1 VRDDMTDLY
10 HTSYRRLVAQVY
22 AFTTDLGEAQD
33 AVQEAFARALAR
45 RGHLSD
51 IDAPEA
57 WLRTVAVNIVKR
69 RWRRKQ
75 LLDRILLR
83 ERPVTRFLE
92 DAPQPDRADLRDAL
106 ATIPRTYREV
116 IVLHYL
122 ADLPVDEV
130 AAILEVPVGTVKSR
144 LSRGR
149 EALKGLLDDVEAP
162 PLSQVE
168 RRAGQIKTRR
178 RVAQAAAALVGL
190 TLSGLALL
198 PLRIQP
204 PVDPAAPTTAPPPP
218 PSVLSW
224 AGAGLILRSLPEFG
238 TLPDLDGKIDAYKID
253 GQDILHTDAGVYA
266 RSHDGGQTWE
276 IIDYSRHA
284 GGPWGG
290 LYPADFE
297 STWVAPRR
305 SPEGQWWMGG
315 RKDGKPALAHSPDGR
330 EWHYIELEGGDSVT
344 ATLSGNDVFA
354 LVLDGSKVVRAYQ
367 GNLSGGMKLL
377 SESSGGVAVS
387 GEPIVLPDGRI
398 LVADGKDWRLS
409 SDQGRTWSGGT
420 ALPVTVGSLRQTTDG
435 YVALGLFEVGWVATS
450 TDGVSWQKLPIR

>member
-1 VRDDMTDLY
+1 MTDLY
-10 HTSYRRLVAQVY
+10 HASYRRLVAQVY
-22 AFTTDLGEAQD
+22 AFTTDVAEAQD

-92 DAPQPDRADLRDAL
+92 DAPEPDRADLREAL
-106 ATIPRTYREV
+106 AAIPRTYREV

-168 RRAGQIKTRR
+168 RRARQIKSRR

-190 TLSGLALL
+190 TLSGLALF
-198 PLRIQP
+198 PLRAQAPIT
-204 PVDPAAPTTAPPPP
+204 PAERTTPPPP
-218 PSVLSW
+218 AVLRYDGS
-224 AGAGLILRSLPEFG
+224 GITLRSVPEVS
-238 TLPDLDGKIDAYKID
+238 TVPDLPGVIDQYKVDGLD
-253 GQDILHTDAGVYA
+253 LLRTNEGVYA
-266 RSHDGGQTWE
+266 RSSDGGQTWE
-276 IIDYSRHA
+276 IIEYQPRTD
-284 GGPWGG
+284 GPWRGPWPAG
-290 LYPADFE
+290 LEP
-297 STWVAPRR
+297 TWTAPRIT
-305 SPEGQWWMGG
+305 PGGVWWTGG
-315 RKDGKPALAHSPDGR
+315 RKDGKATLAHSSDGLN
-330 EWHYIELEGGDSVT
+330 WSFLPLEGGDGVT
-344 ATLSGNDVFA
+344 ATLRGDTVFA
-354 LVLDGSKVVRAYQ
+354 LVLKGRSVVRAYR
-367 GNLSGGMKLL
+367 GNAEAMSIVSDGGGISVL
-377 SESSGGVAVS
+377 
-387 GEPIVLPDGRI
+387 GEPVMLPDGRI
-398 LVADGKDWRLS
+398 IVADDVSKWQVSADH
-409 SDQGRTWSGGT
+409 GGT
-420 ALPVTVGSLRQTTDG
+420 WWPAGGDIPVLGGFRQTSDG
-435 YVALGLFEVGWVATS
+435 YVALDLFRAGWIAIS
-450 TDGVSWQKLPIR
+450 PDGVNWQKLPIR

>member
-10 HTSYRRLVAQVY
+10 HSSYRRLVAQVY
-22 AFTTDLGEAQD
+22 AFTTDLSEAQD

-92 DAPQPDRADLRDAL
+92 DAPEPDRADLREAL

-130 AAILEVPVGTVKSR
+130 ASILEVPVGTVKSR

-168 RRAGQIKTRR
+168 HRAGMIKTRR

-190 TLSGLALL
+190 TLSGLMLL
-198 PLRIQP
+198 PFRAQP
-204 PVDPAAPTTAPPPP
+204 PITPAESSSPQA
-218 PSVLSW
+218 SVLSW
-224 AGAGLILRSLPEFG
+224 AGGGLSLRSLPEFG
-238 TLPDLDGKIDAYKID
+238 TLPDLDGTIVEYKVD
-253 GQDILHTDAGVYA
+253 GQDVLRTDAGVYA
-266 RSHDGGQTWE
+266 RSRDGGQTWE
-276 IIDYSRHA
+276 IVDYTPRV

-290 LYPADFE
+290 PWPQGLRP
-297 STWVAPRR
+297 TWTAPRR
-305 SPEGQWWMGG
+305 SADGLWWTGG
-315 RKDGKPALAHSPDGR
+315 LRDGKPVLAHSPDGVD
-330 EWHYIELEGGDSVT
+330 WTFDELEGGDGVT
-344 ATLSGNDVFA
+344 ATLTRDGVFA
-354 LVLDGSKVVRAYQ
+354 FVLKGKNIIGGYR
-367 GNLSGGMKLL
+367 GNAPTGLKPVSGG
-377 SESSGGVAVS
+377 GGISIS

-398 LVADGKDWRLS
+398 VITDGDNWQVS
-409 SDQGRTWSGGT
+409 TSEGNTWT
-420 ALPVTVGSLRQTTDG
+420 AATGMPKLDSLRQTADG
-435 YVALGLFEVGWVATS
+435 YVALGLFGVGWVATS